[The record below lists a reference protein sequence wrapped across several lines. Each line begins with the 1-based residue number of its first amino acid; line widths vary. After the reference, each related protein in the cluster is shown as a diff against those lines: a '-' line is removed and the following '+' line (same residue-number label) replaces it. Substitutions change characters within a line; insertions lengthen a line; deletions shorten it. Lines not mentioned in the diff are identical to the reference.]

1 MGEREMTMRV
11 LYICCQIAVLLSQ
24 QLSNILIIIVDEST
38 VLQSVFFFGLHNKQS
53 FKAIPVSRKIRK
65 IETRKSL
72 KTLPCSRTRIRHQGW
87 GSCL

>member
-11 LYICCQIAVLLSQ
+11 LYICCQIAVLFQ
-24 QLSNILIIIVDEST
+24 QLSNILIITVDEST

-72 KTLPCSRTRIRHQGW
+72 KTLPCFRTRIRHQGW
-87 GSCL
+87 GSYL

>member
-38 VLQSVFFFGLHNKQS
+38 VLQSVFFLVYITNKASKQ
-53 FKAIPVSRKIRK
+53 FQFPEKLGKLRQ
-65 IETRKSL
+65 ENL
-72 KTLPCSRTRIRHQGW
+72 
-87 GSCL
+87 